1 MSDFSLKAEMSDVE
15 EATTMMAG
23 RPKKY
28 TKKRLEAAVEG
39 YFASISRTVQ
49 ARDEAKQ
56 PLYNDGGEPI
66 RVVEYIKPPTVGGL
80 CLYLGIDRSTW
91 QNYADRKLHPELA
104 EVTAYAKMRMEAY
117 LEEQLLT
124 RERNVQGLIFN
135 LQNNYGWREK
145 REVELGGETRQA
157 VAGSAK
163 AQSMSIAE
171 KMALLEEQRE
181 ALAELEQDASAG
193 DDVKPVLGFAGRPDD
208 AAEQ

>member
-1 MSDFSLKAEMSDVE
+1 MG
-15 EATTMMAG
+15 AG

-28 TKKRLEAAVEG
+28 TKKSLQQAVDG
-39 YFASISRTVQ
+39 YFASIS
-49 ARDEAKQ
+49 E
-56 PLYNDGGEPI
+56 NGGEAWAA
-66 RVVEYIKPPTVGGL
+66 EYRRPPTVSGL

-91 QNYADRKLHPELA
+91 QNYADRTLHPEFA
-104 EVTAYAKMRMEAY
+104 EITAMARMRMEAY

-124 RERNVQGLIFN
+124 REKNVQGLIFN

-157 VAGSAK
+157 VSDGAR

-181 ALAELEQDASAG
+181 ALAGLGQEDPAEDAAR
-193 DDVKPVLGFAGRPDD
+193 PALGFAGRPDD
-208 AAEQ
+208 AAGR